1 MRTKALLTSILLG
14 SLSLAG
20 VASANP
26 LVRDHRYQPTITV
39 RPAYYQQPVYQQPV
53 YQQPAQTIYGFQIAA
68 DGVTVRPYTY
78 GNDPR
83 IEYTPRSAWM
93 NLGDRLRFT
102 EGSNR
107 IALPIN
113 NRLTS
118 IELQAE
124 RGRSVITQVTV
135 RLTDGRYLNVRP
147 DRAIDAVHSPNMRI
161 DLGPSAA
168 CGVVSVTV
176 QGRDTGTFRVLG
188 A

>member
-26 LVRDHRYQPTITV
+26 IVRDHRTHFTV
-39 RPAYYQQPVYQQPV
+39 RPAYYQQPVYQAPV
-53 YQQPAQTIYGFQIAA
+53 YQQPARTIYGYQIAA

-83 IEYTPRSAWM
+83 VEYTPRSAWM

-102 EGSNR
+102 ADSNR
-107 IALPIN
+107 IQLPVNN

-135 RLTDGRYLNVRP
+135 RLADGRYLNVRP
-147 DRAIDAVHSPNMRI
+147 DRALDAQHSPNMRI

-176 QGRDTGTFRVLG
+176 QGRDTGTFRLLG

>member
-26 LVRDHRYQPTITV
+26 IIRDHRAQATFTV
-39 RPAYYQQPVYQQPV
+39 TPAYYQRPVYQQPV
-53 YQQPAQTIYGFQIAA
+53 YQQPAQQIYGYQIAA

-83 IEYTPRSAWM
+83 VEYTPRSSWM
-93 NLGDRLRFT
+93 NLGNRLQFAV
-102 EGSNR
+102 GANR
-107 IALPIN
+107 IELPIN
-113 NRLTS
+113 NRLTAL
-118 IELQAE
+118 ELQSQW
-124 RGRSVITQVTV
+124 GTSVITQVTV
-135 RLTDGRYLNVRP
+135 RLKDGRYLNVRP
-147 DRAIDAVHSPNMRI
+147 DRALDAQHSPNMRI

-176 QGRDTGTFRVLG
+176 QGRGTGTFRVLG